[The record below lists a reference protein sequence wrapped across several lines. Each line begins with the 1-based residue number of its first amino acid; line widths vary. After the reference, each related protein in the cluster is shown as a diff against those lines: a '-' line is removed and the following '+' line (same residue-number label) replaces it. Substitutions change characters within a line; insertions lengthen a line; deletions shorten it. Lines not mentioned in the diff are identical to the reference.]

1 MYNTGKQSMEQK
13 RKQEKMNMVLN
24 NLEQK
29 LGRNEELCQ
38 GIAKIID
45 MTIENNELVAR
56 LEEIE
61 SDIPEIKQRISNL
74 ISSCITS
81 CNQARTDV
89 MQSIYDVLSE
99 SCEKPKTIEYMLKIQ
114 KTVDYCIADYPTYK
128 KSGYNAKYCIGGDTT
143 KNTSS
148 MSTEEILML
157 L

>member
-1 MYNTGKQSMEQK
+1 MYHQAKQSQEQK

-29 LGRNEELCQ
+29 LGGKEELCQ
-38 GIAKIID
+38 GIARIIE

-61 SDIPEIKQRISNL
+61 SDIPEIEQRMFNL

-81 CNQARTDV
+81 CSKYRTDV

-114 KTVDYCIADYPTYK
+114 KTVDYCIAGYPTYK
-128 KSGYNAKYCIGGDTT
+128 NSRYNAKYCVGGDTS

-157 L
+157 M

>member
-1 MYNTGKQSMEQK
+1 MYHQAKQSQEQK

-29 LGRNEELCQ
+29 LGGNAKLCR
-38 GIAKIID
+38 GIAWIID

-61 SDIPEIKQRISNL
+61 SDIPEIKRRISNL

-99 SCEKPKTIEYMLKIQ
+99 SGEKPKTIEYMQKIQ

-128 KSGYNAKYCIGGDTT
+128 KSGYNAKYCVGGDTS

-148 MSTEEILML
+148 MTTEELLML
-157 L
+157 M

>member
-1 MYNTGKQSMEQK
+1 MYHQAKQSQEQK

-29 LGRNEELCQ
+29 LGGNEELCQ

-61 SDIPEIKQRISNL
+61 SDIPEIEQRISNL

-81 CNQARTDV
+81 CNQTRTDV
-89 MQSIYDVLSE
+89 MQSIYDMLSE
-99 SCEKPKTIEYMLKIQ
+99 SSEKPKTIEYMLKIQ

-128 KSGYNAKYCIGGDTT
+128 KSGYNAKYCVGGDTT